1 MSSEEYKRAKEKWLD
16 AKKKYD
22 ESILLFDSIFNVV
35 IYQQEELNK
44 AFAEFSIQQAVQ
56 VQKAKNSHIKEIKEK

>member
-56 VQKAKNSHIKEIKEK
+56 VQRAKNSHIKEIKEK

>member
-1 MSSEEYKRAKEKWLD
+1 MSSEEYKRAKEKWLN

-56 VQKAKNSHIKEIKEK
+56 VQRAKNSHIKEIKEK